1 MIATKNQMFAPQNP
15 LAKNSFVKTVQ
26 MDVLAIAVTSAQDLA
41 PKNSLAREIV
51 RFANVMVTL
60 KNVQSIQKGILF
72 AKTVNMVLLEIRFEI
87 F

>member
-26 MDVLAIAVTSAQDLA
+26 MAVLEIDVISAQDLEL
-41 PKNSLAREIV
+41 KNSLALGIV
-51 RFANVMVTL
+51 RFANAMVTQ
-60 KNVQSIQKGILF
+60 KNVQLIQMGILF

>member
-1 MIATKNQMFAPQNP
+1 MIATKNQIFAPQNP

-26 MDVLAIAVTSAQDLA
+26 MAVLEIDVISAQDLEL
-41 PKNSLAREIV
+41 KNSLARGIV
-51 RFANVMVTL
+51 RFANAMVTQ
-60 KNVQSIQKGILF
+60 KNVQLIQMGILF